1 MSMVPQVA
9 ESLIKDGYSILVEQ
23 GAGIF
28 SGYTDEAYAAKGCKV
43 CSRGDVMKQ
52 SEAGRGR
59 RIASLLLFSSLFDSF
74 PKVFHPCSPFA
85 QVVAELSGVSYETC
99 QLDLRAIGFLGTQ
112 RGGAALARRVQGEA
126 PRGKWS
132 QGDQRQGSD

>member
-43 CSRGDVMKQ
+43 CSRGDDMKQ
-52 SEAGRGR
+52 SEAGRCNF
-59 RIASLLLFSSLFDSF
+59 ITF
-74 PKVFHPCSPFA
+74 PTVFHSCSPFA